1 MEGKLVSV
9 TVTVTVYS
17 PILLLSIK
25 LIVISP
31 VDASIDNDNSELAR
45 MFGLVGLVGIAEI

>member
-17 PILLLSIK
+17 PILVLSIG

-31 VDASIDNDNSELAR
+31 VDASIDNSELAR
-45 MFGLVGLVGIAEI
+45 MFGLVGLVGIAEIL